1 MKGGQVHG
9 NLYIGKGQ
17 KEWKSMEMKIRRV
30 SGMMFLNTRGTIIL
44 GE

>member
-17 KEWKSMEMKIRRV
+17 KEWEMKIRRV